1 MCPGIGNTWREQGSG
16 RLPML
21 RSEFQQ
27 GENTKKIP
35 ECLCVGVF
43 ALGTWRLSFQ
53 NVAFARPFLAPQ
65 GAPLGLHRVCIME
78 LAAILAT
85 VSFP

>member
-1 MCPGIGNTWREQGSG
+1 
-16 RLPML
+16 ML
-21 RSEFQQ
+21 CSEFQQ

-65 GAPLGLHRVCIME
+65 GAPLWTPQGVRYGVGCYFSHRFISINPLGGEKPVRWNG
-78 LAAILAT
+78 
-85 VSFP
+85 